1 MTFDA
6 DDSDKLKEI
15 SKTLKEM
22 LTEVRKL
29 REEFESIK
37 KLVF

>member
-22 LTEVRKL
+22 LTEVRKV